1 MKQLHVVSSIWEGIF
16 FSMSNYFSGTIKS
29 AYAVNKTWALH
40 GEMLRQRV
48 LKKVVPSEHITILGT
63 KLYKTLF
70 ISCPSE
76 VRNDYNLSFWGLRRY
91 GGLKL
96 DLESMKQE
104 ILEKDEICIY
114 RNYLLGN
121 EVWYYKEFLR
131 DLNYS
136 RTYDN
141 LKHFISDKLRVHFND
156 IAIFGSAKTGYSF
169 SPEKNFKLFD
179 DSSDI
184 DITVVS
190 QTRFMMFWNAY
201 AKMHTN
207 SIRPISEYG
216 YVAKCIFQ
224 KFITFKGFDL
234 NNDTYKNWYKQE
246 SDFKK
251 NLQLEFNISQ
261 DINYRIF
268 ESWDAVQS
276 YYTRN
281 IKILKSKLGG

>member
-1 MKQLHVVSSIWEGIF
+1 
-16 FSMSNYFSGTIKS
+16 MS
-29 AYAVNKTWALH
+29 
-40 GEMLRQRV
+40 
-48 LKKVVPSEHITILGT
+48 
-63 KLYKTLF
+63 
-70 ISCPSE
+70 
-76 VRNDYNLSFWGLRRY
+76 
-91 GGLKL
+91 
-96 DLESMKQE
+96 LESIKKD
-104 ILEKDEICIY
+104 ILEKDELYIY

-121 EVWYYKEFLR
+121 EVWYYKEYLR
-131 DLNYS
+131 DPNYS

-156 IAIFGSAKTGYSF
+156 VAIFGSAKTGYSF

-190 QTRFMMFWNAY
+190 QPRFIMFWNAY
-201 AKMHTN
+201 TKMHAS
-207 SIRPISEYG
+207 SIRPINEYG

-224 KFITFKGFDL
+224 RFITFKGFDL
-234 NNDTYKNWYKQE
+234 SNDTYKNWYKQE

-251 NLQLEFNISQ
+251 NLQLEFSISQ

-268 ESWDAVQS
+268 ESWDAVQG